1 MPGVPIFSN
10 EPANL
15 KEFEPVPFCKARTLA
30 QLTPG
35 QTGRVVDVRTDP
47 ELALHILEIGL
58 TKDASVRY
66 LRAAPLGDPIQIEVD
81 GFLLSLRK
89 NEAEAVQVEI
99 EE

>member
-1 MPGVPIFSN
+1 MFAFLF
-10 EPANL
+10 PA
-15 KEFEPVPFCKARTLA
+15 ARSERSVKVKTLVD
-30 QLTPG
+30 LEIG
-35 QTGRVVDVRTDP
+35 QTGRVVDVRTTDP

-89 NEAEAVQVEI
+89 NEAESVLI
-99 EE
+99 ETTM